1 MDHSWFAKLEDATPK
16 RPRPKPYI
24 TNDAS
29 LDPQADLVE
38 LGRQSTQIAV
48 EDGLLVRRSK
58 GKDSQPALELVVPN
72 MSRIDLLTEAH
83 DQSHRRVEY
92 TFSTLKEAGYC
103 MVAEDEDGRP

>member
-16 RPRPKPYI
+16 RPRPKPLLKYL

-38 LGRQSTQIAV
+38 LSRQSTRIAV
-48 EDGLLVRRSK
+48 ENGLLVRRTK

-72 MSRIDLLTEAH
+72 ISRIDLLTEAH
-83 DQSHRRVEY
+83 NQPHRSVEY
-92 TFSTLKEAGYC
+92 TFSTLNTLLYTQLY
-103 MVAEDEDGRP
+103 M